1 MEFRRVLFR
10 SAQLRAGLASVAYH
24 TAEID
29 QLCDELNQFMRW
41 RLGEVE
47 RPAFVD
53 REVSAPYDNGP
64 IDLQSA
70 ISEDKPVAETLD
82 AGLLYR
88 IRSMQPGA
96 WFDFGAPDDPA
107 AARATLSWIRQT
119 GTATRRERGCQ

>member
-1 MEFRRVLFR
+1 
-10 SAQLRAGLASVAYH
+10 
-24 TAEID
+24 
-29 QLCDELNQFMRW
+29 MRW

-70 ISEDKPVAETLD
+70 ISEDQPVAETLD

-88 IRSMQPGA
+88 IRSLQPGA
-96 WFDFGAPDDPA
+96 WFEFGAPDDPA
-107 AARATLSWIRQT
+107 ADRAKLSWISPASRRCLFVNRNGLRVGARRPEDLVEVQI
-119 GTATRRERGCQ
+119 GRAACRERVCQ